1 MSLLFLNISFSVQDE
16 RGVLSTKTV
25 DLCLMSLLISS
36 IDSEALA
43 RIARDLSIV
52 VVTYIRY
59 PIARKFCPIE
69 TSLSTENLLK
79 LRIFCRNSK

>member
-1 MSLLFLNISFSVQDE
+1 MPFT
-16 RGVLSTKTV
+16 RTV
-25 DLCLMSLLISS
+25 DSCLMSLLLSS

-59 PIARKFCPIE
+59 PIARKFCPTE
-69 TSLSTENLLK
+69 TSLSTKIPINK
-79 LRIFCRNSK
+79 DIFTGTANKPRKNPIRPAQDSL